1 MFNMF
6 NHVMTQ
12 KSAFYN
18 IFTMKV
24 INEDFENLKF

>member
-1 MFNMF
+1 MF
-6 NHVMTQ
+6 NHDMAQ

-18 IFTMKV
+18 IFVMKV

>member
-1 MFNMF
+1 MF
-6 NHVMTQ
+6 NHDTAQ

-18 IFTMKV
+18 IFAMKV